1 MSIQGQI
8 EGKTGVGQIYQVAFI
23 LSVIVM
29 LTCILMISSSL
40 NSNVAERTEFFG
52 MLQCLGATKRQIM
65 RFVRLEGVYWCKT
78 AIPIGIIFSIV
89 IVWILSAA
97 MWVINPGWFSSM
109 PILGIS
115 WISTIASI
123 LLGLLTVLLAAR
135 SPAKRAAKVSP
146 LTAVSG
152 NAGQTASFR
161 KAANTKTF
169 KIETA
174 LGIHHAKAKKKNY
187 ILMTGAFVVCITLF
201 LSFRTLVD
209 FMGNAF
215 VPPVYTPELSIASE
229 TNTCSIGNGLL
240 GQIRQNDVVKRA
252 YGRMF
257 AYNVP
262 AEYSG
267 KNHNANLISYEE
279 NQFGWAADSLI
290 AGSIETVMQQEKLP
304 VKM

>member
-1 MSIQGQI
+1 MCLSPLKGGGVAALMITHDNNLTVSVDRVFRVSDGFLNGI
-8 EGKTGVGQIYQVAFI
+8 TEGEYPDTPNEIA
-23 LSVIVM
+23 
-29 LTCILMISSSL
+29 ISSSL
-40 NSNVAERTEFFG
+40 KN
-52 MLQCLGATKRQIM
+52 
-65 RFVRLEGVYWCKT
+65 T
-78 AIPIGIIFSIV
+78 ASVSLNGTVELYKPDG
-89 IVWILSAA
+89 SAA
-97 MWVINPGWFSSM
+97 DYLVVGFLDDTETPCLISNDM

-115 WISTIASI
+115 WISIIASI

-201 LSFRTLVD
+201 LSFSTLVD
-209 FMGNAF
+209 FMENAF

-229 TNTCSIGNGLL
+229 TNTCSIGNELL
-240 GQIRQNDVVKRA
+240 EQIRQN
-252 YGRMF
+252 
-257 AYNVP
+257 
-262 AEYSG
+262 E
-267 KNHNANLISYEE
+267 
-279 NQFGWAADSLI
+279 
-290 AGSIETVMQQEKLP
+290 
-304 VKM
+304 